1 MKKTMLRVFALAM
14 IAALL
19 MMSLAACGG
28 STTGGSTAPQNTT
41 ETTAEPTSPSE
52 TENTAASTEEPEDTA
67 APANYLDVS
76 GVDFSSPSVVIAEG
90 DYDAMETLAK
100 QMQNFEIDADTVVEI
115 TGEVGA
121 SMMSHTI
128 VVPNEDHS
136 QRTGT
141 TFELTGDTLPE
152 VPSDGTPIHIV
163 GVVRMGEYFNVLVV
177 PADQFQVLD

>member
-1 MKKTMLRVFALAM
+1 MKRTMLRVFALAM

-19 MMSLAACGG
+19 VMGLAACGG
-28 STTGGSTAPQNTT
+28 STTGGSTAPKTTT
-41 ETTAEPTSPSE
+41 ETTTPAE
-52 TENTAASTEEPEDTA
+52 TESSAASTEEPEATA

-100 QMQNFEIDADTVVEI
+100 QMQNFEIDAGTVVEI

>member
-1 MKKTMLRVFALAM
+1 MKRTMLRVFAPAM

-19 MMSLAACGG
+19 MMGLAACGG
-28 STTGGSTAPQNTT
+28 STTGGSTAPQTTT
-41 ETTAEPTSPSE
+41 ETTTPAE
-52 TENTAASTEEPEDTA
+52 TENTAVSAEEPEDTA

-141 TFELTGDTLPE
+141 TFELTGDPLPE

>member
-1 MKKTMLRVFALAM
+1 MKKTMLRVFAPAL

-19 MMSLAACGG
+19 VMGLAACGG
-28 STTGGSTAPQNTT
+28 STTGGSTAPQTTT
-41 ETTAEPTSPSE
+41 ETTTPAE
-52 TENTAASTEEPEDTA
+52 TESSAASTEEPEAAA